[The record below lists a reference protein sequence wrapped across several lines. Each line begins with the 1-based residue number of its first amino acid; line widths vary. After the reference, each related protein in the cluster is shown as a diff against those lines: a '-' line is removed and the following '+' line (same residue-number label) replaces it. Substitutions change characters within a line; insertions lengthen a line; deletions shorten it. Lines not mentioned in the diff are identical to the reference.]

1 MDKWAETNSLEH
13 FRQSLPP
20 YLPRQLVLDYI
31 LNRVQRNDPNF
42 CDNARCN
49 TEVDFVQFNQTSN
62 KFEIKIHHTT
72 LLGFIQSANLK
83 ILTSAKH
90 NRFE

>member
-42 CDNARCN
+42 FDNARFN

-62 KFEIKIHHTT
+62 KFEIKVHHTT
-72 LLGFIQSANLK
+72 LQKKWTLNFDKFI
-83 ILTSAKH
+83 
-90 NRFE
+90 